1 MAIPTPPHSSP
12 GLSTYTCAA
21 IAQLVALSRKTCSCM
36 PALPANTTAG
46 LVALKRPITFTVA
59 CIAALVAV
67 VASWIL
73 NLTGLEPPSCPA
85 EGPRTRRRPASPVL
99 PESPREYESST
110 QAQAALRSLTS
121 FVSETLRPKPA
132 LDHPPVSKHR
142 TLRAA
147 PRFAYHELD
156 GVLES
161 AEEEDE
167 AVRSQS
173 RSRRNRTTSP
183 ASRTSTET
191 SAVPALTP
199 DAVSDADSDDF
210 SDQEALGHS
219 TKRSGAGPA
228 TTKGGKPKG
237 LQIFTSGFKW
247 KRTASHESK
256 TSSALTMSVG
266 SLSLDQVSGTSSASA
281 TRPGPVPHT
290 IRQRANTIMHPP
302 CPILPSTLIRPGQRR
317 HVSDSDSSSS
327 ASWTPPPSSSSS
339 GSTDSTAATSSASN
353 TTSQPATRKRAQTSL
368 FFRSLSP
375 LSKSPAPSPENSP
388 PPSPRL
394 RSAPSASSGCPSL
407 RLRRGVS
414 PARKSSL
421 DSVSSRS
428 SAESTR
434 ETTQQQQQPA
444 ARGRKPAFGRRLPVP
459 SPPLS
464 QQVVDLG
471 GHSGLSLGDFARR

>member
-1 MAIPTPPHSSP
+1 MAIQAPPHSSP
-12 GLSTYTCAA
+12 GLSTYMCAA
-21 IAQLVALSRKTCSCM
+21 IAQLVALSRKTWCCM

-46 LVALKRPITFTVA
+46 LVALRRPITFTVA

-67 VASWIL
+67 VASWFL

-85 EGPRTRRRPASPVL
+85 DGPRTRRRPASPVL
-99 PESPREYESST
+99 PESAHEYDSST

-121 FVSETLRPKPA
+121 FVSETLRPKSA

-161 AEEEDE
+161 AEEEE
-167 AVRSQS
+167 ETTRSQS

-199 DAVSDADSDDF
+199 DAVSDADSDDL
-210 SDQEALGHS
+210 SDHEEIAHS
-219 TKRSGAGPA
+219 TKRSGAGPTA
-228 TTKGGKPKG
+228 AKGGKPKG

-247 KRTASHESK
+247 KRTTSHESK
-256 TSSALTMSVG
+256 TSSSPTTSVG
-266 SLSLDQVSGTSSASA
+266 SSSFDQGSGTSSASA

-302 CPILPSTLIRPGQRR
+302 CPTLPSTLIRPGQRR

-327 ASWTPPPSSSSS
+327 ASWTSPPSSSSRS
-339 GSTDSTAATSSASN
+339 MDSTSATSPAQSA
-353 TTSQPATRKRAQTSL
+353 TSQPTTRKRAQTSL

-394 RSAPSASSGCPSL
+394 RSAPSSSSSSGCPSL

-428 SAESTR
+428 SAESAR
-434 ETTQQQQQPA
+434 ETSSQQQQLA

-471 GHSGLSLGDFARR
+471 GHSGLSLGDFAR

>member
-1 MAIPTPPHSSP
+1 MAISTPPHPSP

-21 IAQLVALSRKTCSCM
+21 IAQLVALSRKTWCCM

-59 CIAALVAV
+59 CLAALVAV
-67 VASWIL
+67 VASWFL

-85 EGPRTRRRPASPVL
+85 DGPRTRRRPASPVL

-121 FVSETLRPKPA
+121 FVSETLRPKSA

-161 AEEEDE
+161 AEEEED
-167 AVRSQS
+167 SQS

-199 DAVSDADSDDF
+199 DAVSDADSDDL
-210 SDQEALGHS
+210 SDHEALAHS

-228 TTKGGKPKG
+228 AAKGGKPKG

-256 TSSALTMSVG
+256 TSSSPTTSVG
-266 SLSLDQVSGTSSASA
+266 VSSFDQGGGASST

-302 CPILPSTLIRPGQRR
+302 CRTLPSTLNRPSQRR

-327 ASWTPPPSSSSS
+327 ASWTPPSSSSTS
-339 GSTDSTAATSSASN
+339 SSTDSPAAAATSSAQSA
-353 TTSQPATRKRAQTSL
+353 TSQPATRKRAQTSL

-375 LSKSPAPSPENSP
+375 LSKSPVPSPENSP

-394 RSAPSASSGCPSL
+394 RSAPSASSSGCPSL

-428 SAESTR
+428 SVESAR
-434 ETTQQQQQPA
+434 ETSQPQQPA